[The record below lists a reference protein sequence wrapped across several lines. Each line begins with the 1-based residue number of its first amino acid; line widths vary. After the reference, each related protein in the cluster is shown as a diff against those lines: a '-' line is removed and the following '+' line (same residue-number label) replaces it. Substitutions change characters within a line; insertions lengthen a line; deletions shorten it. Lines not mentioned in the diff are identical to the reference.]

1 MSEQSGGYFGV
12 RIFAIVLAGLGWLSF
27 FQWGPGNL
35 IEQILAIVSWL
46 FCLGLVVKQKWALVG
61 IYLTLLVAVFVFFTE
76 AWFLPIVNEDT
87 ALVRP
92 NVIKLIVGILLF
104 IYIGR
109 ERVENRLA

>member
-1 MSEQSGGYFGV
+1 MSEQSGGYVGV
-12 RIFAIVLAGLGWLSF
+12 IIFAIVLAGLAYF

-35 IEQILAIVSWL
+35 IERMLAIASWL
-46 FCLGLVVKQKWALVG
+46 FCLGLLFKQKWALVG
-61 IYLTLLVAVFVFFTE
+61 VYLTLLVAVLVFFTE
-76 AWFLPIVNEDT
+76 AWLLPIVNEDT

>member
-1 MSEQSGGYFGV
+1 MSEQSGGYVGV
-12 RIFAIVLAGLGWLSF
+12 RIFAIVLIVLAYF
-27 FQWGPGNL
+27 FQWVPGNL
-35 IEQILAIVSWL
+35 IERILAIASLL
-46 FCLGLVVKQKWALVG
+46 FCVGLWFKQKWALVG
-61 IYLTLLVAVFVFFTE
+61 VCLTLLVAVLVFFTA
-76 AWFLPIVNEDT
+76 AWLLPIVNEDA